1 MVKVGGY
8 AVELVTAD
16 TKEPFKEHTA
26 PDGQIY
32 AEVEPGM
39 DYFIHVSSDV
49 SGVMMRFAV
58 DGVDLGYRD
67 FFTGSNMKKY
77 RGSWERRD
85 NRHTITA
92 LHFNKTRQAQGLA
105 PDMLTGKVEVHV
117 HRLGE
122 KFYEDSRDI
131 ASTSLT
137 ANSTSGGKKC
147 IKSTS
152 SGSQSFGINPKGQTA
167 SSKIVNYTLGKH
179 LCTITVNYCSALG
192 LIYHKILPRP
202 PDSDS
207 DDVSV
212 PVKKERP
219 MRAKDDDSVLLKKE
233 RHMRAKDED
242 SVQVKKERPTRAK
255 RKRSTEASVATAG
268 RAFSGQKKR
277 RAQNDGERV
286 EMVTVQKTCALV
298 DLTGDE

>member
-8 AVELVTAD
+8 TVELVTAD

-26 PDGQIY
+26 PDGKIY

-39 DYFIHVSSDV
+39 DYFIHVSSHV
-49 SGVMMRFAV
+49 RGVMMRFAV

-67 FFTGSNMKKY
+67 FFTGSHTKKY

-92 LHFNKTRQAQGLA
+92 LHFNKTRLAQGVT

-122 KFYEDSRDI
+122 QFYEDTHDRV
-131 ASTSLT
+131 STSLT
-137 ANSTSGGKKC
+137 ADSTSGGKKC

-152 SGSQSFGINPKGQTA
+152 SGSQSFGINPKGLTA
-167 SSKIVNYTLGKH
+167 SSKIVNYRLGKH
-179 LCTITVNYCSALG
+179 LRTITVNYCSALG

-207 DDVSV
+207 DDDSVPVKKESVPVKKESV

-219 MRAKDDDSVLLKKE
+219 K
-233 RHMRAKDED
+233 
-242 SVQVKKERPTRAK
+242 RAK
-255 RKRSTEASVATAG
+255 RKRSTETSVATAG
-268 RAFSGQKKR
+268 RASSGEKKTT
-277 RAQNDGERV
+277 AQNNGEQV
-286 EMVTVQKTCALV
+286 EMVTVQKTYSLV
-298 DLTGDE
+298 DLTGDD